1 VVWRRLMS
9 FLWHEKYCIGI
20 DEIDKQHKIFLDM
33 LNKTYDIYSSS
44 ATSVIDE
51 KDKLKIYTDILKLR
65 EYAFNHFFTEEKY
78 MIKYKYPKFFDHKRE
93 HDNFIKTVFELEEK
107 LFDTND
113 MTPSE
118 LIDFVINWYKNH
130 VTRVDREFG
139 EHLKTVTVKP

>member
-1 VVWRRLMS
+1 MS

-20 DEIDKQHKIFLDM
+20 DEIDKQHKTFLDM

-51 KDKLKIYTDILKLR
+51 KDKLKVYTDILKLR

-78 MIKYKYPKFFDHKRE
+78 MIKYRYPKFFDHKRE
-93 HDNFIKTVFELEEK
+93 HDNFIKSVFELEEK
-107 LFDTND
+107 LFDAKD

-139 EHLKTVTVKP
+139 EHLKTVAVKP

>member
-1 VVWRRLMS
+1 MS

-20 DEIDKQHKIFLDM
+20 DEIDKQHKTFLDM
-33 LNKTYDIYSSS
+33 LNKTYDIYSGS
-44 ATSVIDE
+44 ATSIIDE

>member
-1 VVWRRLMS
+1 MS

-20 DEIDKQHKIFLDM
+20 DEIDKQHKTFLDM

-44 ATSVIDE
+44 AASIIDE

-78 MIKYKYPKFFDHKRE
+78 MIKHKYPKFFDHKRE
-93 HDNFIKTVFELEEK
+93 HDNFIRTVFELEEK
-107 LFDTND
+107 LFGTND

-139 EHLKTVTVKP
+139 EHLKTVTAKP

>member
-1 VVWRRLMS
+1 MS

>member
-1 VVWRRLMS
+1 MS

-20 DEIDKQHKIFLDM
+20 DEIDKQHKTFLDM
-33 LNKTYDIYSSS
+33 LNKTYDSYSSS
-44 ATSVIDE
+44 STSVVDE
-51 KDKLKIYTDILKLR
+51 KDKLKVYTDILKLR

-78 MIKYKYPKFFDHKRE
+78 MIKYKYPKFFEHKRE
-93 HDNFIKTVFELEEK
+93 HDNFVKSVFELEDK
-107 LFDTND
+107 LFSAND

-118 LIDFVINWYKNH
+118 LINFVIDWYKNH

>member
-1 VVWRRLMS
+1 MS

-20 DEIDKQHKIFLDM
+20 DEIDKQHKTFLDM